1 MPLIAYSILLAFI
14 VLYAVL
20 SSIEFGAALFLISP
34 WKVVERETIEKY
46 MGPVWESTNVFLI
59 FALVCTAMFFP
70 RAVPLLAQLYAVI
83 STALVFFVVRVIGI
97 LGILY
102 RQSSHGFFR
111 ALFAI
116 GSIGAPLSLS
126 CVYLYAISGQQ
137 LMWPPQPL
145 AVALWCAVLSAIVFI
160 AAAFFL
166 HFAPKSV
173 QRTRLETV
181 HTLSGAALL
190 LSGAFVSSAA
200 GSFLG
205 PESGGFVLLTF
216 FVACAILWRPRKLL
230 LALLC
235 SAAAVATLIISIAVR
250 HAPYLLYPSLTLNAA
265 FTSPESFTAMLSVI
279 PVGLV
284 VSIPAVAL
292 LWKLFAGAQNN

>member
-20 SSIEFGAALFLISP
+20 SSIEFGAALFLVSP
-34 WKVVERETIEKY
+34 WKMVERDRIERY
-46 MGPVWESTNVFLI
+46 MGPVWEFTNVFLI

-70 RAVPLLAQLYAVI
+70 RAVPLLAQLYAVV

-102 RQSSHGFFR
+102 KRSAHGAFR

-116 GSIGAPLSLS
+116 GSAGAPLSLS
-126 CVYLYAISGQQ
+126 SVYLYAISGQQ
-137 LMWPPQPL
+137 LAWPPQPL

-160 AAAFFL
+160 AASFFV
-166 HFAPKSV
+166 HFAPKSA
-173 QRTRLETV
+173 QRAALETT
-181 HTLSGAALL
+181 HTFAGAALL
-190 LSGAFVSSAA
+190 LSAAFFSAA
-200 GSFLG
+200 ASTFLR
-205 PESGGFVLLTF
+205 PDFGGFLLLTF
-216 FVACAILWRPRKLL
+216 FVACAFLWRPQKPLPAL
-230 LALLC
+230 LA

-250 HAPYLLYPSLTLNAA
+250 HAPYLLYPTLTLDTAL
-265 FTSPESFTAMLSVI
+265 TSPESFRAMLTMI
-279 PVGLV
+279 PVGLI

-292 LWKLFAGAQNN
+292 LWKLFAGAQK